1 MWTEG
6 FRAYRRLAALA
17 VLAVP
22 AASVACRICRWR
34 LERQTSVR
42 VDQGQPPHA
51 RGGKIK
57 GRGEPSPPRPVGDV
71 RPFEFLLALF
81 AQFRKGKMPC
91 VPFGFFLGE
100 GHCCRRD

>member
-1 MWTEG
+1 MQD
-6 FRAYRRLAALA
+6 L
-17 VLAVP
+17 P
-22 AASVACRICRWR
+22 
-34 LERQTSVR
+34 LEVGKADLVR

-57 GRGEPSPPRPVGDV
+57 GRGGAKPPEARQGDV